1 MMSNFFK
8 NLSQKVQRGGGV
20 LNAFRRVARL
30 YHREGLVG
38 IKRSL
43 GFAVFDS
50 KRYAEWIQR
59 YDTLTDETRAIM
71 RERIDGFSHKPLIS
85 VVMPTYNP
93 KPEWLIEAI
102 ESVRTQIYP
111 NWELC
116 IADDASTDKGVRLIL
131 ERYAREDERIKVVL
145 RENNGHISAASNS
158 ALEQVIGE
166 WVALLDHDD
175 VLTEHALFW
184 VADTINRNADLCL
197 IYSDEDTIDEAGKR
211 SNPYFKCD
219 WNVDLFYSQNMICHL
234 GLYRTTILR
243 VIGGFRIGLEGSQD
257 YDLALRF
264 IERIEPK
271 QIYHI
276 PRVLYHWRTH
286 VDSTA
291 LSRDTKPYA
300 TLAAEK
306 ALNEHFKRKNINA
319 LAEHVGYNYRVRYA
333 LPDTRP
339 MLSLIVLAK
348 DGVRQ
353 MRRFI
358 ESVIKKSTYVNY
370 EILIVDNESDD
381 SAMMSYFK
389 EIQLES
395 RIRIL
400 RYARSLNYS
409 ELNNVAVK
417 VAQGELIGLVSSC
430 AEVISPDWLLELVSH
445 ASRSDIGAVGA
456 RLWSSDDTL
465 QHGGIILGVDG
476 VAGYAHMH
484 LPQHHTGYQSRA
496 CLVQNFSAVSAAC
509 LVVRK
514 AVYEEVGGLN
524 EKDVSNGFADVDF
537 CLRVRA
543 AGYRNLWTPYAELYL
558 HELTMYDNED
568 SEQPTCFAKEVYY
581 MQQRWGELLL
591 KDPAYSPNLTLS
603 IEDFSYAWPPR
614 INPI

>member
-1 MMSNFFK
+1 MNKFFK
-8 NLSQKVQRGGGV
+8 NLSQKIQQGGV
-20 LNAFRRVARL
+20 INACRRAVQL

-38 IKRSL
+38 IKRGL
-43 GFAVFDS
+43 GFPVFDR
-50 KRYAEWIQR
+50 KRYAEWISR
-59 YDTLTDETRAIM
+59 YDTLTDETRAAM
-71 RERIDGFSHKPLIS
+71 RESINGFSHKPLIS
-85 VVMPTYNP
+85 VLIPTFNP
-93 KPEWLIEAI
+93 KSEWLIEAI
-102 ESVRTQIYP
+102 ESVRKQIYP
-111 NWELC
+111 SWELC
-116 IADDASTDKGVRLIL
+116 IADDASTDKSIRLIL

-158 ALEQVIGE
+158 ALERVTGE

-175 VLTEHALFW
+175 VLAEHALFW
-184 VADTINRNADLCL
+184 AADTINRNVDLCL
-197 IYSDEDTIDEAGKR
+197 IYSDEDTIDEIGKR

-243 VIGGFRIGLEGSQD
+243 AIGGFRIGLEGSQD

-286 VDSTA
+286 ADSTA

-300 TLAAEK
+300 TVAAER

-319 LAEHVGYNYRVRYA
+319 VAEHVGYNYRVRYA
-333 LPDTRP
+333 LPDTLP
-339 MLSLIVLAK
+339 MLSLIVLANN
-348 DGVRQ
+348 GVQ
-353 MRRFI
+353 QIRRFV
-358 ESVIKKSTYVNY
+358 ESVVKKSTYENF
-370 EILIVDNESDD
+370 EILIIDNGSDD
-381 SAMMSYFK
+381 PEMMSYFNAL
-389 EIQLES
+389 QSES

-400 RYARSLNYS
+400 QYSPSLNYA
-409 ELNNVAVK
+409 ELNNVAVEM
-417 VAQGELIGLVSSC
+417 AQGELIGLVSSGI
-430 AEVISPDWLLELVSH
+430 EVISPDWLSELVSH
-445 ASRSDIGAVGA
+445 AVRSEIGAVGA
-456 RLWSSDDTL
+456 RLWFSNDTL
-465 QHGGIILGVDG
+465 QHGGIILGIGG
-476 VAGYAHMH
+476 VAGYAHRY
-484 LPQHHTGYQSRA
+484 LPQHRSGYQSRA
-496 CLVQNFSAVSAAC
+496 CLLQNFSAVSAAC

-514 AVYEEVGGLN
+514 AIYEEVGGLN
-524 EKDVSNGFADVDF
+524 EKDVSNGFAGVDF

-558 HELTMYDNED
+558 HELIIYGNED
-568 SEQPTCFAKEVYY
+568 PEQPTRFAKDAHY

-614 INPI
+614 INAI

>member
-1 MMSNFFK
+1 MNKFFK
-8 NLSQKVQRGGGV
+8 NLSQKIQQGGV
-20 LNAFRRVARL
+20 INACRRAVQL

-38 IKRSL
+38 IKRGL
-43 GFAVFDS
+43 GFPVFDR
-50 KRYAEWIQR
+50 KRYAEWISR
-59 YDTLTDETRAIM
+59 YDTLTDETRAAM
-71 RERIDGFSHKPLIS
+71 RESINGFSHKPLIS
-85 VVMPTYNP
+85 VLIPTFNP
-93 KPEWLIEAI
+93 KSEWLIEAI
-102 ESVRTQIYP
+102 ESVRKQIYP
-111 NWELC
+111 SWELC
-116 IADDASTDKGVRLIL
+116 IADDASTDKSIRLIL

-158 ALEQVIGE
+158 ALERVTGE

-175 VLTEHALFW
+175 VLAEHALFW
-184 VADTINRNADLCL
+184 AADTINRNVDLCL
-197 IYSDEDTIDEAGKR
+197 IYSDEDTIDEIGKR

-243 VIGGFRIGLEGSQD
+243 AIGGFRIGLEGSQD

-286 VDSTA
+286 ADSTA

-300 TLAAEK
+300 TVAAER

-319 LAEHVGYNYRVRYA
+319 VAEHVGYNYRVRYA
-333 LPDTRP
+333 LPDTLP
-339 MLSLIVLAK
+339 MLSLIVLANN
-348 DGVRQ
+348 GVQ
-353 MRRFI
+353 QIRRFV
-358 ESVIKKSTYVNY
+358 ESVVKKSTYENF
-370 EILIVDNESDD
+370 EILIIDNGSDD
-381 SAMMSYFK
+381 PEMMSYFNAL
-389 EIQLES
+389 QSES

-400 RYARSLNYS
+400 QYSPSLNYA

-417 VAQGELIGLVSSC
+417 MAQGELIGLVSSGI
-430 AEVISPDWLLELVSH
+430 EVISPDWLSELVSH
-445 ASRSDIGAVGA
+445 AVRSEIGAVGA
-456 RLWSSDDTL
+456 RLWFSNDTL
-465 QHGGIILGVDG
+465 QHGGIILGIGG
-476 VAGYAHMH
+476 VAGYAHRY
-484 LPQHHTGYQSRA
+484 LPQHRSGYQSRA
-496 CLVQNFSAVSAAC
+496 CLLQNFSAVSAAC

-514 AVYEEVGGLN
+514 AIYEEVGGLN
-524 EKDVSNGFADVDF
+524 EKDVSNGFAGVDF

-558 HELTMYDNED
+558 HELIIYGNED
-568 SEQPTCFAKEVYY
+568 PEQPTRFAKDAHY

-614 INPI
+614 INAI